1 MNTPKPMA
9 SPSSATEHM
18 HGAGRGLELG
28 SLIVMK
34 GDEMGIRVG
43 SSDTNVKSMGAM
55 GSGTSCQPS
64 SGPMHMHHWIK
75 VTGY

>member
-1 MNTPKPMA
+1 
-9 SPSSATEHM
+9 M
-18 HGAGRGLELG
+18 HDAGTGVEVG
-28 SLIVMK
+28 SLIVME

-55 GSGTSCQPS
+55 GSGTSWQPS

-75 VTGY
+75 GFEPQTPTVSNAPNS